1 MRGDQLR
8 LFWLGD
14 RPSPTASFFF
24 SRTWCAG
31 NNSEQKM
38 TEQWVSVQ
46 MLDIFLRLQSLGR
59 FAGAWHA
66 DAPKL
71 EMTLMVSRVDLGA
84 VAQA

>member
-1 MRGDQLR
+1 MNKQ
-8 LFWLGD
+8 WISAD
-14 RPSPTASFFF
+14 RA
-24 SRTWCAG
+24 
-31 NNSEQKM
+31 
-38 TEQWVSVQ
+38 V
-46 MLDIFLRLQSLGR
+46 LDIFLRLQSLGK